1 MKITKNK
8 KIHYYLEQSHD
19 DEALYLAKSGKKYQ
33 LALCESNIEEK
44 DAKVFYF
51 DPKDGYELYTYNE
64 LKELFDDESRLSD
77 NKLRRLCKL
86 LKIIFI
92 GNAAIEV
99 NKKLGDYRDQ
109 TIEGYYEILIADIED
124 DIDYLL
130 S

>member
-8 KIHYYLEQSHD
+8 RVHYYLGQSHD
-19 DEALYLAKSGKKYQ
+19 DEALYLAKSGKIYQ

-51 DPKDGYELYTYNE
+51 DPEDGYDLYTYD
-64 LKELFDDESRLSD
+64 KFVELFDDDSRLSD
-77 NKLRRLCKL
+77 KKLRKLCNL

-92 GNAAIEV
+92 SNAAIKI
-99 NKKLGDYRDQ
+99 NKKLGDYRDE
-109 TIEGYYEILIADIED
+109 TIEGYYEILIANTED

>member
-8 KIHYYLEQSHD
+8 RVHYYLGQSHD
-19 DEALYLAKSGKKYQ
+19 DEALYLVKFRKVYQ
-33 LALCESNIEEK
+33 LGLCPSNIEEK

-51 DPKDGYELYTYNE
+51 DPKDGYDLYTYDK

-77 NKLRRLCKL
+77 NKLRKLCKL
-86 LKIIFI
+86 LKIIFV

-99 NKKLGDYRDQ
+99 NKKLGDYRDE
-109 TIEGYYEILIADIED
+109 TIEGYYGILMADTED
-124 DIDYLL
+124 AIDYLL

>member
-1 MKITKNK
+1 MKIIKNRK
-8 KIHYYLEQSHD
+8 VHYYLGQSHD
-19 DEALYLAKSGKKYQ
+19 DEALYLAKSEKTYQ

-51 DPKDGYELYTYNE
+51 DPKDGYDLYTYNKF
-64 LKELFDDESRLSD
+64 KELFNDDARLSD
-77 NKLRRLCKL
+77 NKLRKLCKL

-99 NKKLGDYRDQ
+99 NKKLGDYRDE
-109 TIEGYYEILIADIED
+109 TIEGYYGILIDDIED
-124 DIDYLL
+124 KINYLL

>member
-8 KIHYYLEQSHD
+8 RVHYYLGQSHD
-19 DEALYLAKSGKKYQ
+19 DETLYLVKFGKVYQ
-33 LALCESNIEEK
+33 LGLCPSDIEEK

-51 DPKDGYELYTYNE
+51 DPKDGYDLYTYDK
-64 LKELFDDESRLSD
+64 LKGLFDEESRLSD
-77 NKLRRLCKL
+77 NKLRKLCKL
-86 LKIIFI
+86 LKIIFV
-92 GNAAIEV
+92 GNAAIEI
-99 NKKLGDYRDQ
+99 NKKLGDYRDE

>member
-1 MKITKNK
+1 MKIIKNRK
-8 KIHYYLEQSHD
+8 VHYYLGQSHD
-19 DEALYLAKSGKKYQ
+19 DEALYLAKSGKTYQ

-51 DPKDGYELYTYNE
+51 DPKDGYDLYTYNKF
-64 LKELFDDESRLSD
+64 KELFNDDARLSD
-77 NKLRRLCKL
+77 NKLRKLCKL

-99 NKKLGDYRDQ
+99 NKKLGDYRDE
-109 TIEGYYEILIADIED
+109 TIEGYYGILIDDIED
-124 DIDYLL
+124 KINYLL

>member
-1 MKITKNK
+1 MKITKNRK
-8 KIHYYLEQSHD
+8 VHYYLGQSYD

-51 DPKDGYELYTYNE
+51 DPEDGYNLYTYD
-64 LKELFDDESRLSD
+64 KFVELFDDESRLSD
-77 NKLRRLCKL
+77 NKLRKLCKL

-99 NKKLGDYRDQ
+99 NKKLGDYRDE
-109 TIEGYYEILIADIED
+109 TIEGYYGILINDIED
-124 DIDYLL
+124 EINYLL